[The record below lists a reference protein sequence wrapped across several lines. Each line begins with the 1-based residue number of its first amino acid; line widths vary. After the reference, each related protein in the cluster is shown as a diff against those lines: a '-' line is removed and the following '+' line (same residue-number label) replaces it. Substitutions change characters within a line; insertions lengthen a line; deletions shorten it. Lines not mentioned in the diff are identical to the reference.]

1 MAGLERALTASD
13 DVDEM
18 AVAMLVECFG
28 GDRSQDPGPDQ
39 PLAERVGLLSPTA
52 ASLRPFVG
60 LPFLSG
66 TEHEVNGEKV
76 RFYMRHPG
84 EPNRYAYVLNEPNRD
99 IWYHRPLG
107 GWMPRGGGVVRDRVF
122 GWLISEVRSA
132 AEMTVHILAPS
143 DFFTDWKLSA
153 EERKEGR
160 ERGAKQIRGFLKA
173 LEEVGP
179 KQVGTGR
186 WLFDGVCVEYG
197 VRNDLVVVFGTREK
211 IENLGLIEDA
221 KARGLAVN
229 VHERSVAGPV
239 SDDAP
244 GRVAPEP
251 SANPVMALTLDE
263 SGVLDRFE
271 LQPGWPTLAE
281 LEELLERA
289 EFAQWETQWEVGR
302 ALTTALLQ
310 SLPANFIELD
320 DRAKVFLRAVSDVRI
335 PMIGMDATLRLP
347 DIAVDDYIAGR
358 FDPTL

>member
-1 MAGLERALTASD
+1 MVGLERALTASD

-18 AVAMLVECFG
+18 AVAMLIECFG

-66 TEHEVNGEKV
+66 TQHEVNGEKV

-84 EPNRYAYVLNEPNRD
+84 ELNRYAYVLNEANRD

-132 AEMTVHILAPS
+132 AEMSVHILAPS

-153 EERKEGR
+153 EERKEGWKR
-160 ERGAKQIRGFLKA
+160 GVERIRGFLDA
-173 LEEVGP
+173 LEEVDP

-197 VRNDLVVVFGTREK
+197 VRNDLAVVFGTRERV
-211 IENLGLIEDA
+211 EALGLIEDA

-229 VHERSVAGPV
+229 VHERSVAGPSLEGSTRRSRAHV
-239 SDDAP
+239 
-244 GRVAPEP
+244 P
-251 SANPVMALTLDE
+251 S
-263 SGVLDRFE
+263 
-271 LQPGWPTLAE
+271 LA
-281 LEELLERA
+281 
-289 EFAQWETQWEVGR
+289 T
-302 ALTTALLQ
+302 
-310 SLPANFIELD
+310 
-320 DRAKVFLRAVSDVRI
+320 
-335 PMIGMDATLRLP
+335 
-347 DIAVDDYIAGR
+347 
-358 FDPTL
+358 